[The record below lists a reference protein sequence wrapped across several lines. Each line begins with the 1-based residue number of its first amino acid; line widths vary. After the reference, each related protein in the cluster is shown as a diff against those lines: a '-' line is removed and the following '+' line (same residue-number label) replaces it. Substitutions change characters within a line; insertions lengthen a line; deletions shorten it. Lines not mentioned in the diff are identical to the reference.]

1 MILISTFFFFLA
13 NALLEMLVLEW
24 DHFSFIILTTP
35 TPYLGSIYCIRKYF
49 AKTNMYEDFSIS
61 GLPVTIG
68 HTIHL
73 KCT

>member
-1 MILISTFFFFLA
+1 
-13 NALLEMLVLEW
+13 MLVLEW